1 MRKDK
6 NPEGDLNPLQNAITL
21 ERNIVFKTLEEKFVA

>member
-6 NPEGDLNPLQNAITL
+6 NPEGDLKCLQNIITL
-21 ERNIVFKTLEEKFVA
+21 ERNIVFKTPEEKFMA

>member
-6 NPEGDLNPLQNAITL
+6 NPEGHLNHLQNTITL
-21 ERNIVFKTLEEKFVA
+21 ERNIVFKTLEEKFMA